1 MNNIFRMSHM
11 FLLKARLIWAECVVQ
26 AEMSLLV
33 QLLRTKI
40 QESMKQSHTSKIYV
54 KDYKSTKR
62 HEQY

>member
-1 MNNIFRMSHM
+1 M
-11 FLLKARLIWAECVVQ
+11 FLSKAKLIWEECVVQ

-40 QESMKQSHTSKIYV
+40 QESMKQLHTSKIYV